1 MPGLR
6 IACAEAS
13 PPVKVTR
20 DARLYLA
27 VAVCAVVVYIGA
39 LWNRFALDDGPIV
52 ALNPLVQAPSG
63 VWRAFV
69 HPYWPASFGGQ
80 LYRPL
85 AVATYALDAL
95 LDGPAWFHL
104 VNLLWHA
111 GASVGVAALAR
122 RWSGERSALVAG
134 LLFAVHPVH
143 VEAVANVA
151 GRAELMAALFSMLA
165 VYAAL
170 AWGSVGWSAAA
181 LALGMLSKENAVVV
195 PALVI
200 WGWLTG
206 LARPGRR
213 GALAFAISWAL
224 LGAAY
229 VALRAAVL
237 RHSTGFLE
245 LAPVFDG
252 ARSVPI
258 RLTAVAAFTDVA
270 RLLVFPLTLRAD
282 YAPAERTLVTS
293 LADGRLL
300 LGLACL
306 VAWATLLTWA
316 WRRAR
321 MLEAFALGWIAIA
334 LLPVANLVVPVGVLI
349 AERAL
354 YLPSAGLVIA
364 LATWLARVA
373 PRRLWLVL
381 GVLAAS
387 GALRTALRVPV
398 WRNDN
403 TVTLSILEDSPR
415 SYRGPQ
421 YAAQILQGVRQPERA
436 LAYYRLAFSIYPR
449 DSRLLIGAAD
459 AAFTL
464 GRPGTADSLLRRAEE
479 LCRELCATS
488 LRNQANAARARG
500 DSVVAE
506 SLTAWA
512 RAP

>member
-1 MPGLR
+1 MTVR
-6 IACAEAS
+6 
-13 PPVKVTR
+13 R
-20 DARLYLA
+20 DLQVDLA
-27 VAVCAVVVYIGA
+27 VAGCAVLVYLGA
-39 LWNRFALDDGPIV
+39 LWNGFALDDRPII
-52 ALNPLVQAPSG
+52 ALNPLVQASSG
-63 VWRAFV
+63 VWQAFL
-69 HPYWPASFGGQ
+69 HPYWPPAFGGQ

-85 AVATYALDAL
+85 AVATYALDAR
-95 LDGPAWFHL
+95 LDGSAWFHL

-111 GASVGVAALAR
+111 GASVAVAALAR
-122 RWSGERSALVAG
+122 RWAGERSALVAG

-170 AWGSVGWSAAA
+170 VRGSVGWSAAA
-181 LALGMLSKENAVVV
+181 LALGVLSKENAVVV
-195 PALVI
+195 PALVV
-200 WGWLTG
+200 WGWLAG

-213 GALAFAISWAL
+213 GALAFAISWAV

-237 RHSTGFLE
+237 RHSTRFLE

-252 ARSVPI
+252 AGPVAI
-258 RLTAVAAFTDVA
+258 RLTAVAAFADVG

-293 LADGRLL
+293 LLDGRLL
-300 LGLACL
+300 FGLAC
-306 VAWATLLTWA
+306 VAAWATLLTWA

-354 YLPSAGLVIA
+354 YLPSAGLVMA
-364 LATWLARVA
+364 LGTWLERVA
-373 PRRLWLVL
+373 QRRVWLVL
-381 GVLAAS
+381 AALVPA
-387 GALRTALRVPV
+387 GAARTALRVPV
-398 WRNDN
+398 WRSDN

-421 YAAQILQGVRQPERA
+421 YAAQILQAARQPERA
-436 LAYYRLAFSIYPR
+436 LEYYRVAFSIYPQ

-459 AAFTL
+459 AAYTL
-464 GRPGTADSLLRRAEE
+464 GRRDTADSLLRQAEQ
-479 LCRELCATS
+479 LCGELCATS

-506 SLTAWA
+506 SLSAWV
-512 RAP
+512 RPP